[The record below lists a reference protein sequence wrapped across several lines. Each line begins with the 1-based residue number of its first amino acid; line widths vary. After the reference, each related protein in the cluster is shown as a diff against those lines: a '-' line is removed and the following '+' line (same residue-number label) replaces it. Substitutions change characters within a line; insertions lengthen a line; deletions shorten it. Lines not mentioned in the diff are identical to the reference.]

1 MKREK
6 AKTVLERA
14 ADLFQKKKKPAEFGK
29 RLLLR
34 GRS

>member
-14 ADLFQKKKKPAEFGK
+14 ADLFQKKKPAEFGK